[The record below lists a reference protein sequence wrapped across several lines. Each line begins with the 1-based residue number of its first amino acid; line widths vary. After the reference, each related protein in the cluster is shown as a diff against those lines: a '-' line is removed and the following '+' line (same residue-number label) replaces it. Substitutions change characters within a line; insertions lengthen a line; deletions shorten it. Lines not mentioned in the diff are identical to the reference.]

1 MTLPSSPSADDYEK
15 EADLY
20 ARKAKTEAKAG
31 NVKAATYADIA
42 NAFAQLAMSMRLS
55 ELLKTLRHNP

>member
-1 MTLPSSPSADDYEK
+1 MTLPSSPSADDYQT

-20 ARKAKTEAKAG
+20 ARKAKAEAKA
-31 NVKAATYADIA
+31 NNPKAATYANIA

-55 ELLKTLRHNP
+55 ELLKTLGQNT